1 MDPRKYLLKTL
12 DSTKTLRKIET
23 QDSFLIGNYG
33 SKEVLFWC
41 FILKINAMIFEL
53 LILSPKSLKN
63 IVNRLL
69 QRDNKLLILSP
80 HLKIK
85 FFDF

>member
-1 MDPRKYLLKTL
+1 M
-12 DSTKTLRKIET
+12 T
-23 QDSFLIGNYG
+23 QYSFLIGNYE

-53 LILSPKSLKN
+53 LILIPKNLKN
-63 IVNRLL
+63 IINGLL

-80 HLKIK
+80 HLKIT